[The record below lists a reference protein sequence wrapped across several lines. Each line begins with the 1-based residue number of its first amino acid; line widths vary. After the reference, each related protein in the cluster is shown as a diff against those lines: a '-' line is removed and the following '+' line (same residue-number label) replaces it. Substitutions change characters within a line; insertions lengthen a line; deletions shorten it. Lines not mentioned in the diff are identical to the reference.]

1 MKKILFGFAMAAAAT
16 FATGLTSCSSDDI
29 LGTESNEEEV
39 TYSVIANISLADDES
54 RAGTTISSAGIKTIW
69 EEGDKLLITSID
81 GSRNLGVLEAKN
93 QNGNINFV
101 GNIKARP
108 SDSEA
113 HIYYLGESM
122 KNQDL
127 SDLRHEITLDLSN
140 HGGLIDN
147 YNDFNVQHT
156 TSPLKREG
164 NNINIEGKLKC
175 VLAAAKFYLHLPE
188 GVTAT
193 EEDIIISG
201 ANIKNSVKL
210 NFADATLSDQADGPM
225 TVAKADWTVG
235 EANEG
240 EMYLSFVPTDNAVT
254 QFAITINGKEYK
266 AAIEPHNY
274 LAGVTFSGGSAHGKD
289 VYFVEGEGDDWRLTY
304 NYVFDDME
312 SKVVTAASWSNT
324 YSFTIMANPS
334 RDGFDFLGWAESE
347 NGTVQYNAG
356 QILTLTRPFVTKTL
370 YAQWQGK
377 TYTLH
382 YMVDGEEKGTGTKTG
397 SVKHQKTPWIFN
409 PSDDVAA
416 PNKPG
421 YKFLGWAD
429 SASATAADYQHN
441 GSINLTPEVMEKTVY
456 AVFKKNGTSG
466 NVTVPGSQGVGY

>member
-1 MKKILFGFAMAAAAT
+1 MAAAAT

-54 RAGTTISSAGIKTIW
+54 RAGTSITSTGIKTIW
-69 EEGDKLLITSID
+69 EEGDKLLITSKD
-81 GSRNLGVLEAKN
+81 GARNMGVLEAKIT
-93 QNGNINFV
+93 NGNINFV

-108 SDSEA
+108 SDTEA

-127 SDLRHEITLDLSN
+127 SGLRREITLDLSN

-210 NFADATLSDQADGPM
+210 NFADATLSDQADGTM
-225 TVAKADWTVG
+225 TVGKADWSVG
-235 EANEG
+235 GANEG
-240 EMYLSFVPTDNAVT
+240 EMYLSFVPTGNAVT
-254 QFAITINGKEYK
+254 QFAITINGKEYR

-289 VYFVEGEGDDWRLTY
+289 VYFVEGEGDDWRLIY
-304 NYVFDDME
+304 NYQDGRENTV
-312 SKVVTAASWSNT
+312 KNGTSWSN
-324 YSFTIMANPS
+324 YYNFTVMADPT
-334 RDGFDFLGWAESE
+334 RDGYNFLGWSESA
-347 NGTVQYNAG
+347 NGTPTIFAG
-356 QILTLTRPFVTKTL
+356 QQITLNRPDVTRTL
-370 YAQWQGK
+370 YAIWEGK

-382 YMVDGEEKGTGTKTG
+382 YVVDGVEKGYGEHKNTT
-397 SVKHQKTPWIFN
+397 TPWIFN
-409 PSDDVAA
+409 PSDDIAA
-416 PNKPG
+416 PVKSG

-429 SASATAADYQHN
+429 SASATAADYQHD
-441 GSINLTPEVMEKTVY
+441 GSINLTPAVTDKTVY

-466 NVTVPGSQGVGY
+466 NVTVPGIQGVGY

>member
-1 MKKILFGFAMAAAAT
+1 MIKKFLSFS
-16 FATGLTSCSSDDI
+16 FATAMMAMGMVSCSNED
-29 LGTESNEEEV
+29 LPVNEERV
-39 TYSVIANISLADDES
+39 TVQAVAT
-54 RAGTTISSAGIKTIW
+54 GTIEEEMTRTNRFETPTELKFTWAKGDKVVVISSTGT
-69 EEGDKLLITSID
+69 
-81 GSRNLGVLEAKN
+81 NCGVLTVDDSADG
-93 QNGNINFV
+93 QSSGTLRGTLTV
-101 GNIKARP
+101 G
-108 SDSEA
+108 SGEQV
-113 HIYYLGESM
+113 HIYYLGAKTEADEFVSES
-122 KNQDL
+122 QEFDL
-127 SDLRHEITLDLSN
+127 STQEGLENALDDYDVMHSEATVEMKDGLANFSFNLKSMLSFG
-140 HGGLIDN
+140 H
-147 YNDFNVQHT
+147 F
-156 TSPLKREG
+156 
-164 NNINIEGKLKC
+164 C
-175 VLAAAKFYLHLPE
+175 LHMPE
-188 GVTAT
+188 GVDMPQEVTVKGQNIMNKV
-193 EEDIIISG
+193 EIDL
-201 ANIKNSVKL
+201 ANGSLANTTPGEIKAKVG
-210 NFADATLSDQADGPM
+210 ADGQVFLNMIP
-225 TVAKADWTVG
+225 AQ
-235 EANEG
+235 
-240 EMYLSFVPTDNAVT
+240 NAVT
-254 QFAITINGKEYK
+254 EFEVTVGGTMYHGALKERTYTANKNFNGGKYD
-266 AAIEPHNY
+266 N
-274 LAGVTFSGGSAHGKD
+274 GKD

-382 YMVDGEEKGTGTKTG
+382 YMVDGEEKGTATKTG

-441 GSINLTPEVMEKTVY
+441 GSINLTPAVTDKTVY